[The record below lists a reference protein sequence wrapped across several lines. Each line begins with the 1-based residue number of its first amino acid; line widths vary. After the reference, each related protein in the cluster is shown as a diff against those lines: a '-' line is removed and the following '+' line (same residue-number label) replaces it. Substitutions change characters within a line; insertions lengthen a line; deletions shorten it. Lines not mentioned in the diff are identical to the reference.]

1 MACRDPQRPDDQ
13 TAKQLVQL
21 CLPQVEVCLHDDG
34 SEPMM
39 YDLELR
45 WPDGRVEAVEVTRA
59 TSAPMRQLHHQLGRQ
74 GGAIDATVCTRSWVA
89 PLAAYDTD
97 VAAVRARI
105 DHLLSL
111 VEQAGLTEFGE
122 WEAHCSVAVARIR
135 RLGVDTG
142 WSFVPVSGRPRIWL
156 ELPGRVWWQQPE
168 TVNAVVE
175 DHAARNAEKLAR
187 SGRAER
193 HLFVLL
199 DSGQEEAWSVML
211 DGEPPEASPQLP
223 EAVTTAWVAT
233 TRADG
238 NPTVWRVD
246 RRADRWEVLL

>member
-13 TAKQLVQL
+13 TAKQLLQL
-21 CLPQVEVCLHDDG
+21 CLPEVEVCLHDDN
-34 SEPMM
+34 SENMM
-39 YDLELR
+39 YDLDLR

-59 TSAPMRQLHHQLGRQ
+59 TSEPMRKLHHRIARRGRL
-74 GGAIDATVCTRSWVA
+74 DAVESTRSWVVR
-89 PLAAYDTD
+89 LAAYDTD

-105 DHLLSL
+105 DHLLGL

-122 WEAHCSVAVARIR
+122 WEARCSVAVARIR
-135 RLGVDTG
+135 RLGLDAAC
-142 WSFVPVSGRPRIWL
+142 SFPPRDGRPRIML
-156 ELPGRVWWQQPE
+156 ELPERVWWQQPE

-175 DHAARNAEKLAR
+175 DHAVLNSEKLAR

-211 DGEPPEASPQLP
+211 DGEPPEAPPQLP
-223 EAVTTAWVAT
+223 EAITTAWVTT